1 MDGGDVVGVGAEPVV
16 EVLAERLDQ
25 LEGRGVVVLE
35 RVLGHAVVEL
45 GRVVLPLK
53 APASTTCMNARACM
67 RLCVCVYVCVCAFV
81 CVCACVRLCVCVCVC
96 DIKSMQLMYF

>member
-1 MDGGDVVGVGAEPVV
+1 MDGGDIVGVGAEPVV

-53 APASTTCMNARACM
+53 APASTTCMNARAC
-67 RLCVCVYVCVCAFV
+67 
-81 CVCACVRLCVCVCVC
+81 VRLCVCVCVC
-96 DIKSMQLMYF
+96 ICVCVCVRAFVCVCVCVILNRCN